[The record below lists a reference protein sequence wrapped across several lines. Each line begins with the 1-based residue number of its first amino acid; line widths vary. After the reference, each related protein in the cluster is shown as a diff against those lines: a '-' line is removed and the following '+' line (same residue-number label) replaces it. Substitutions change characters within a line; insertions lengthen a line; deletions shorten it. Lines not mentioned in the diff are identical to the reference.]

1 MPDATA
7 RRARPKVAVLAW
19 DIGHNPLG
27 RAYVLADL
35 LRRRF
40 DVEIWGA
47 QFPRYGRRVWAPLR
61 NASIPIHGFAGETF
75 PAHLAAME
83 AAAAQID
90 ADAIW
95 VSKPRLPSYALGM
108 LALQAANRP
117 LALDVD
123 DDELAFFGRDQRD
136 LTLPFG
142 EAWTRACEPL
152 IDAADRLTVSNAAIQ
167 ARVGGLI
174 VPHARD
180 ETTFDPQR
188 CDRDETRR
196 RLGIDTDDRVL
207 LFGGTAR
214 AHKGVVEVLQALE
227 RLGDARYRFATFAT
241 GELDD
246 LRKQLGPLERWLLPI
261 PYPRF
266 DELPAIVGAADL
278 ACVLQDPDPG
288 NAVSRSQ
295 MPAKISDALAMAV
308 PCLVSAVPP
317 LRALIDT
324 GVVQVFDGAAS
335 GAGMLADR
343 ITAIFDDYDE
353 AVDRARHGRE
363 VFLKAYSYAAVREIV
378 EPMFDDLLDRP
389 APQRPRLD
397 AFVARLRDAFPTA
410 SAPDRTGSE
419 PVPARVPG
427 RRRRAVTPGEPYD
440 LVMFWKQNDTSIY
453 GRRQDM
459 FLKYLERSGRFHTIV
474 HFDNPITPEALIK
487 NYARARGFSDQRR
500 LVVHQTVKRLLHRRD
515 RRRVHQR
522 TYVYGGRHTK
532 RLPLPKPSGYVD
544 YVASVLARNG
554 VGARPTVFWVYP
566 TNDDLPALI
575 DALEPDVVVADVV
588 DDDRAWHTAT
598 SPMYDRIDLNYE
610 QVLARSDVVVAN
622 CTPVADSMRA
632 YAPDIRVVPNACDFP
647 DSTAPPPVPKEL
659 RGLRGPIIGYVGN
672 LSTRIDITLLNAVA
686 RARPDWQFVFVGS
699 AHFDQSVL
707 RLDDLANVHFVG
719 VKPYDEAQRFVAHF
733 DVGLIPHVD
742 NEMTRSMNPLKA
754 YVYVAAGVP
763 VVSTP
768 IANLDELSD
777 LGGLITIANGPD
789 EFVAA
794 IEAALRSG
802 MNAPDRDALAPSSWP
817 ARVEAVMALVDAAMA
832 APARDSDSR

>member
-35 LRRRF
+35 VRRRF

-47 QFPRYGRRVWAPLR
+47 QFPRYGSRIWAPLR
-61 NASIPIHGFAGETF
+61 HAAIPVHGFAGESF

-83 AAAAQID
+83 AAAARID

-108 LALQAANRP
+108 LATEVANRP
-117 LALDVD
+117 LVLDVD

-136 LTLPFG
+136 STLPFG
-142 EAWTRACEPL
+142 ETWTRACEPL
-152 IDAADRLTVSNAAIQ
+152 IGAADQLTVSNDAIQ

-188 CDRDETRR
+188 YDRDEVRR
-196 RLGIDTDDRVL
+196 RLGIDPSDRVL

-227 RLGDARYRFATFAT
+227 RLDDPRYRFATFAT

-266 DELPAIVGAADL
+266 DELAAIVGAADL
-278 ACVLQDPDPG
+278 ACVLQDPDPD

-295 MPAKISDALAMAV
+295 MPAKVTDALAMAV
-308 PCLVSAVPP
+308 PCLVSPVPP
-317 LRALIDT
+317 LRPLIDA
-324 GVVQVFDGAAS
+324 GVLQVFGGDTA
-335 GAGMLADR
+335 LEDQ
-343 ITAIFDDYDE
+343 ITAIFTHYDD
-353 AVDRARHGRE
+353 AVDRARQGRE
-363 VFLKAYSYAAVREIV
+363 VFLEAYSYAAVREVV
-378 EPMFDDLLDRP
+378 EPMIERLLDRP

-397 AFVARLRDAFPTA
+397 AFVTRLRDTFPAA
-410 SAPDRTGSE
+410 SAPGNE
-419 PVPARVPG
+419 PTHARVPAS
-427 RRRRAVTPGEPYD
+427 RKRTVTPGEPYD

-487 NYARARGFSDQRR
+487 NYALAKGFSDQRR

-515 RRRVHQR
+515 RRRVRHR
-522 TYVYGGRHTK
+522 TYVYGGRRTK
-532 RLPLPKPSGYVD
+532 LLPLPKETGYVD
-544 YVASVLARNG
+544 YVASMLARNG
-554 VGARPTVFWVYP
+554 IGARPTVFWVYP

-598 SPMYDRIDLNYE
+598 SPAYDRIDLNYE
-610 QVLARSDVVVAN
+610 RVLARSDVVVAN

-632 YAPDIRVVPNACDFP
+632 YAPDVRVVPNACDFP
-647 DSTAPPPVPKEL
+647 DSVTTPTPKEL

-672 LSTRIDITLLNAVA
+672 LSTRIDIDLLDAVA

-699 AHFDQSVL
+699 AHFDQSIH
-707 RLDDLANVHFVG
+707 RLDPLANVHFVG

-733 DVGLIPHVD
+733 DVALIPHVD

-768 IANLDELSD
+768 IANLDELAD
-777 LGGLITIANGPD
+777 LEGLITIANGPD

-794 IEAALRSG
+794 IEAALRTG
-802 MNAPDRDALAPSSWP
+802 KHAPDRAALAPSSWP
-817 ARVEAVMALVDAAMA
+817 ARVDAVMTLIDAAMT
-832 APARDSDSR
+832 APARDSESRELS